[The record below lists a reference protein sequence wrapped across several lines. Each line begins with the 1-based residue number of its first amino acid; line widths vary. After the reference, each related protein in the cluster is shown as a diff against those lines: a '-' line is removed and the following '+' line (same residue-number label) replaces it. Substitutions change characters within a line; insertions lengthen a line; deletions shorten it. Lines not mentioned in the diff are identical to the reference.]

1 MELTQAQMYAAM
13 LNPETDDI
21 AKKVITEEIKP
32 AIARAMKQQTNPAD
46 GYALF
51 MKIFVGF
58 EEHLKDLV
66 DIYD

>member
-1 MELTQAQMYAAM
+1 MKITQEKMYLAM

-32 AIARAMKQQTNPAD
+32 AIARAMKQQTNSAD
-46 GYALF
+46 GYALVL
-51 MKIFVGF
+51 KILTGF
-58 EEHLKDLV
+58 DKHLKELI

>member
-51 MKIFVGF
+51 MKIFTEF
-58 EEHLKDLV
+58 EEHLEDLL

>member
-1 MELTQAQMYAAM
+1 MEITQAQMYAAM

-32 AIARAMKQQTNPAD
+32 AMARAMKQQTNPAD

-51 MKIFVGF
+51 MKIIAGF

>member
-32 AIARAMKQQTNPAD
+32 AIARAMKQQSNPAD

-51 MKIFVGF
+51 MKIFTGF
-58 EEHLKDLV
+58 EQHLEDLL

>member
-1 MELTQAQMYAAM
+1 MEITQAQMYAAM

-32 AIARAMKQQTNPAD
+32 AIARAMKQQSNPAD

-51 MKIFVGF
+51 MKIFAGF